1 MMSEQKTNRKT
12 EYQETQESIELV
24 VTDGDAATTEHST
37 PGPAAREILNP
48 IPPYSETLLP
58 YRQLEATQKE
68 QRRHLHGFSL
78 EFTGPMTLIVFIPI
92 LLLGI
97 SNAAL
102 LMWAACVPK
111 SQIYELA
118 YFLLPKLHTQ
128 DFGQLPLIVP
138 QIMLIMLVP
147 YLMLLTWGLTLLAR
161 RTTFKT
167 RIDRVN
173 PKGLV
178 LAPDGLKVLSGSTW
192 KKNGSNRVHLFNWKQ
207 LEGISIES
215 AGNRKAEKQVRFS
228 LTRNRNISIRPRAL
242 PSHVEWSKLLN
253 YAKEHC
259 PNAYIDP
266 AVFDL
271 ARPSG
276 LPEHTYTQLW
286 LESMAVNPMRER
298 DNSLTEGDELQS
310 GGYKIEKRLGTG
322 GQGTAYL
329 ASISPERAHE
339 LALPLL
345 SKEVVLKEYIFPSN
359 RKQDVMKKMF
369 PRFLKE
375 ASILRNMDHPSIV
388 KLFDVFIEDHRAYI
402 VIEHV
407 DGESLKDAVE
417 RRGALPEGEVQD
429 LARQMCEMLTYIHTL
444 SPPVVHQDFTPDN
457 LILDSKGN
465 LKLIDFNVA
474 RQSVSNR
481 TGTIVGKQ
489 GYLPPEQFRGE
500 PTAQSDLYAMGATLH
515 FLLTGSQP
523 EPMSVSHP
531 KRVRPEISQWFDNL
545 VAKATCLD
553 ASERQASADEIR
565 KELDCQT

>member
-1 MMSEQKTNRKT
+1 MMSEPKVDLK
-12 EYQETQESIELV
+12 EAEKKIDLV
-24 VTDGDAATTEHST
+24 VQTEDPPSEEQLDEHTIT
-37 PGPAAREILNP
+37 P
-48 IPPYSETLLP
+48 YYETLLP

-78 EFTGPMTLIVFIPI
+78 EFTGPMSLIIFVPI
-92 LLLGI
+92 LLLGL

-102 LMWAACVPK
+102 LMWAACVPT
-111 SQIYELA
+111 SQIYDLA
-118 YFLLPKLHTQ
+118 YFLIPTLRTEN
-128 DFGQLPLIVP
+128 FGQLPLVVP
-138 QIMLIMLVP
+138 QILLIMLVP
-147 YLMLLTWGLTLLAR
+147 YLMLATFGMTLLAR

-167 RIDRVN
+167 RIDRIN
-173 PKGLV
+173 PKNLV
-178 LAPDGLKVLSGSTW
+178 LAPDGLKVQAGSTW
-192 KKNGSNRVHLFNWKQ
+192 KNAGLKTVHLFKWTQ
-207 LEGISIES
+207 LESITIES
-215 AGNRKAEKQVRFS
+215 AGAHKAEKQVRLS
-228 LTRNRNISIRPRAL
+228 LAGRRNLSIRPRAL

-266 AVFDL
+266 AVFTL
-271 ARPSG
+271 ARPTG

-286 LESMAVNPMRER
+286 LESMAVNPLRER
-298 DNSLTEGDELQS
+298 DNTLKEGDELQS
-310 GGYKIEKRLGTG
+310 GGYKIQKRLGTG

-329 ASISPERAHE
+329 ATISPERAQE
-339 LALPLL
+339 LALPLT

-375 ASILRNMDHPSIV
+375 ASILRNMDSPNIV

-402 VIEHV
+402 VIEHA
-407 DGESLKDAVE
+407 DGETLKDLVI
-417 RRGALPEGEVQD
+417 RRGALPESEVEA
-429 LARQMCEMLTYIHTL
+429 LAKQMCAMLTYIHNL

-457 LILDSKGN
+457 LILDSRGN

-515 FLLTGSQP
+515 FLLTGNPP

-531 KRVRPEISQWFDNL
+531 KSVRPEISDWFDRL
-545 VAKATCLD
+545 VAKATCLE
-553 ASERQASADEIR
+553 ASDRQASAEELL
-565 KELDCQT
+565 KELETRAQN